1 MVDITKING
10 WENGGA
16 LAGENIHR
24 VIATDSDT
32 GEVLHIKISGPT
44 RHQSTTYTVALQKPS
59 EALPSEY
66 IEQGV
71 ESETEAEIKALMYA
85 QEK

>member
-1 MVDITKING
+1 MVEISNMDG
-10 WENGGA
+10 WEEGGA
-16 LAGENIHR
+16 LAGENVHQ
-24 VIATDSDT
+24 VIATDSNT

-44 RHQSTTYTVALQKPS
+44 RHQSTTYTVALQKPG
-59 EALPSEY
+59 EAFPSEY

-71 ESETEAEIKALMYA
+71 EDEMEAEIKALKYA